1 VCIAESGK
9 QLLAADSQASRCK
22 QVDGRQ
28 VDGRQVDV
36 SK

>member
-1 VCIAESGK
+1 MCIAESGK

-28 VDGRQVDV
+28 VNV